1 MQFIE
6 LSRTNGIEILGISD
20 PLFPS
25 RYREIPDAPVV
36 IHVKGNVHALNVEKT
51 LAIVGT
57 REPTEFGI
65 KAGERLSSIFAKHQ
79 FVVVSGLAVGCD
91 AVAHLGCLNAGVI
104 TVAIMAC
111 GLDNIYPSENRQ
123 LAHRILDSDGCWVS
137 EYPFGMPPRNNTFVD
152 RDRLQSGLSKAVVVI
167 ETDIMGGTMHT
178 VGFAI
183 KQNRY
188 LACLSG
194 LPDKFAEHTKVQG
207 NLELIRAGKAIS
219 LGSAAEFDDFI
230 KHLAENN
237 LEDVIPR

>member
-91 AVAHLGCLNAGVI
+91 AVAHLGCLNAGGI

-123 LAHRILDSDGCWVS
+123 WLTEFWILTDAGFPSILS
-137 EYPFGMPPRNNTFVD
+137 ECHLEII
-152 RDRLQSGLSKAVVVI
+152 RLSTEIGYKA
-167 ETDIMGGTMHT
+167 G
-178 VGFAI
+178 
-183 KQNRY
+183 
-188 LACLSG
+188 
-194 LPDKFAEHTKVQG
+194 
-207 NLELIRAGKAIS
+207 
-219 LGSAAEFDDFI
+219 
-230 KHLAENN
+230 
-237 LEDVIPR
+237 